1 MFNNL
6 NRSYLIAEIG
16 VNHEGDFNTAIK
28 QINLAHSAGASA
40 VKFQAY
46 KADKLAARNSPS
58 YWDRKKEPTKTQH
71 ELFKK
76 YDSFNQEDYR
86 KLSEHCTDLG
96 LDFSC
101 TPFDTDCL
109 SWLVPLMK
117 FIKIASADLTNDLL
131 LEAVAEF
138 KKPVIISVGAS
149 ATSEIDRAIEILSK
163 GVDEI
168 VLLHCV
174 LNYPTL
180 PDNAFLH
187 RINMLRLKYGNRFTI
202 GYSDHVAPDTAGD
215 DQVILARGMGVT
227 IFEKHFTHDKSL
239 QGNDHYHAMDRNDL
253 AALRDRLNLAD
264 RMINSDYT
272 EAEFL
277 YAQKPAITNARRSL
291 YYARDILADTKVKKS
306 DFIAKRPGTGLPVSN
321 YGALVG
327 KTLSCDVMEDDQVR
341 LDDYFDR

>member
-1 MFNNL
+1 MFSNL
-6 NRSYLIAEIG
+6 SRSYVIAEIG
-16 VNHEGDFNTAIK
+16 VNHEGNFDTAVK
-28 QINLAHSAGASA
+28 QINWAHSAGASA

-58 YWDRKKEPTKTQH
+58 YWDRNKEPTKTQY

-76 YDSFNQEDYR
+76 YDSFNHEDYR
-86 KLSEHCTDLG
+86 KLAGHCKNIG
-96 LDFSC
+96 VDFSC

-109 SWLVPLMK
+109 SWLVPLMP
-117 FIKIASADLTNDLL
+117 FVKIASADLTNDLL
-131 LEAVAEF
+131 LEAVAEY
-138 KKPVIISVGAS
+138 KKPVIISLGAS
-149 ATSEIDRAIEILSK
+149 TGSEIDRAIDILSQ

-187 RINMLRLKYGNRFTI
+187 RINMLRSKYGNRFTI

-227 IFEKHFTHDKSL
+227 VFEKHFTHDKSL
-239 QGNDHYHAMDRNDL
+239 QGNDHYHAMDRTDL
-253 AALRDRLNLAD
+253 AALRARLDLAD
-264 RMINSDYT
+264 RMINADYT

-277 YAQKPAITNARRSL
+277 SAQESAITNARRSL
-291 YYARDILADTKVKKS
+291 YYARDIHTDTKVKKS
-306 DFIAKRPGTGLPVSN
+306 DFIAKRPGTGLPVSS
-321 YGALVG
+321 YGDLVG
-327 KTLSCDVMEDDQVR
+327 KTLSCDVMADDQVS
-341 LDDYFDR
+341 LDHYSDQ